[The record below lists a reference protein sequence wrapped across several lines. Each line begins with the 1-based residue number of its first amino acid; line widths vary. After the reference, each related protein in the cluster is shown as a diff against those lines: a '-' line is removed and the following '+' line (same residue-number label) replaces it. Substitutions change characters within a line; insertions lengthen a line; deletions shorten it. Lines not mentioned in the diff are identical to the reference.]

1 MATSWYITQNDM
13 VIYEELFMSQD
24 VYLIKNTKIENDEL
38 FQYLIPVVM
47 KDKSFVEYNKNYQ
60 KLYQYQFTFEYAG
73 GKRYRTQ
80 G

>member
-1 MATSWYITQNDM
+1 
-13 VIYEELFMSQD
+13 MSPD
-24 VYLIKNTKIENDEL
+24 VYLIKGTDIINYDCTENDELL

-73 GKRYRTQ
+73 GKRFRTQ